1 MATLFYRLGYAVYR
15 YMNAKS
21 NTLANQI
28 YQHTLAICEG
38 AASHLLLYYWSTQ
51 IKVLPPHALRT
62 GNLWG
67 QVGRK
72 IFVSITSKCLWR
84 TEFWLRNCSELSSE
98 LSSNNEILG
107 ETKANSLIP
116 TFWGNSVFDEQYST
130 IQDWLL
136 AITTGTRVLVVGTP
150 MACNT
155 CSRVLYCIV
164 LYCIVLTQPLVWS
177 RRTILSTML
186 KM

>member
-1 MATLFYRLGYAVYR
+1 
-15 YMNAKS
+15 MNAKS

-72 IFVSITSKCLWR
+72 IVVSITSKCLWR

-155 CSRVLYCIV
+155 CSRVLAGMSWGEVKVKLLRRDANIGFFAWAGAG
-164 LYCIVLTQPLVWS
+164 WS
-177 RRTILSTML
+177 RQYTESSHHY
-186 KM
+186 